1 MSIPYDLYESQHE
14 IVVVLPL
21 GGVKKDSITLKLK
34 DHNLC
39 ILWERNSPI
48 VREDCVSVIQ
58 ECFWGDIECII
69 QLPPTITYNTIHS
82 SLSKENIL
90 TIIIPKN
97 FIPDAIPVTIE
108 D

>member
-14 IVVVLPL
+14 VVIIMPL
-21 GGVKKDSITLKLK
+21 GWVKKDSIALKLR
-34 DHNLC
+34 DYNLF
-39 ILWERNSPI
+39 ISWERNSPI

-58 ECFWGDIECII
+58 ECFWWNIECLIS
-69 QLPPTITYNTIHS
+69 LPPTITYSTIHS

-97 FIPDAIPVTIE
+97 FIPDVIPIEIE